1 LSRCGYI
8 LILSIMDGCQVLL
21 VDDEPLILT
30 GLRLNLE
37 KEGFQVT
44 PANGGQK
51 ALSITR
57 SRRFDVVITDLM
69 MDSVNGIEV
78 LRSVKEKSPDTVVII
93 LTGYGNLSSAINA
106 LRLEADDYLL
116 KPCDPKKLVFRVR
129 KCLENMAIRK
139 NNTNLQSQLVN
150 RNRELEQTEKE
161 LIKARD
167 ELEEQI
173 KKRTGELLLAKEEL
187 EKKTL
192 NLEKMNT
199 ALQVL
204 LEKREEDR
212 ETLEENIILNVK
224 KLILPVLEKLKAND
238 NEELKDHLLDV
249 LEANLNNIVSPFSSR
264 LTSKSLNLTPAE
276 LEIANLIREGK
287 TSKEIAGMRNLS
299 SRTVETHRDNIR
311 KKMGLK
317 NSKQNLRTYL
327 LSLK

>member
-1 LSRCGYI
+1 
-8 LILSIMDGCQVLL
+8 MDGCQVLL

-93 LTGYGNLSSAINA
+93 LTGYGNLSSAVNA

>member
-1 LSRCGYI
+1 MEGTQI
-8 LILSIMDGCQVLL
+8 LL

-37 KEGFQVT
+37 KEGYQVT
-44 PANGGQK
+44 PADGGKK
-51 ALSITR
+51 ALSALR

-69 MDSVNGIEV
+69 MNFVDGIEV
-78 LRSVKEKSPDTVVII
+78 LRTVKQKSPETVVII

-106 LRLEADDYLL
+106 LRFEADDYLL
-116 KPCDPKKLVFRVR
+116 KPCDHQKLIFRIK
-129 KCLENMAIRK
+129 KCLENMEIKK
-139 NNTNLQSQLVN
+139 NNTSLQKELIN
-150 RNRELEQTEKE
+150 RNRELEQAERELRKVKE
-161 LIKARD
+161 D
-167 ELEEQI
+167 LEEQI
-173 KKRTGELLLAKEEL
+173 RKRTGELVLAKDEL

-212 ETLEENIILNVK
+212 ESLEENIVLNVK
-224 KLILPVLEKLKAND
+224 KLILPVVGKLKQCGD
-238 NEELKDHLLDV
+238 EDLQGHLLDV
-249 LEANLNNIVSPFSSR
+249 LEANLKNIVSPFSSR
-264 LTSKSLNLTPAE
+264 LSSKSLNLTPVE

-287 TSKEIAGMRNLS
+287 TSKEIAGMRSLS
-299 SRTVETHRDNIR
+299 SRTVETHRENIR
-311 KKMGLK
+311 KKMGLQ